1 MKAWERNSAWPR
13 AFFVDKVASY
23 QTKEELARF
32 FHQAM
37 GMPLVAVSSETSVPP
52 VTDRTVVPA
61 FGYHMT
67 ENSTSFSI
75 HAPSAGVV
83 ALTEVN
89 IPGDVG
95 AMVNGQ
101 NVEVITVNHVF
112 RGLKL
117 PEAGIY
123 EISFYYQPRFWLLSL
138 ALSLIG
144 IILVFSSL
152 IFAKRYHGKAQ
163 DN

>member
-1 MKAWERNSAWPR
+1 MMAWERKSAWPR
-13 AFFVDKVASY
+13 AFFVDQVASY
-23 QTKEELARF
+23 RTKEELARF
-32 FHQAM
+32 FHRAM
-37 GMPLVAVSSETSVPP
+37 GVPLVAVSSETSVPP

-89 IPGDVG
+89 IPGDVR

-101 NVEVITVNHVF
+101 NAEVITVNHVF

-117 PEAGIY
+117 PKAGIY
-123 EISFYYQPRFWLLSL
+123 EISFYYRPRFWFLSL
-138 ALSLIG
+138 VLSLIG
-144 IILVFSSL
+144 IISAFASL
-152 IFAKRYHGKAQ
+152 ILFKRPRLGMQ
-163 DN
+163 